1 MKSKLFVNKK
11 IIFDDCWLQKSK
23 WKQDWFQF
31 DPMPFFKI
39 KIPWLLKFVPF
50 CCTVEWIWSISN
62 GRCGVSGTLNG
73 AFLDYR
79 PRPVK
84 VIFELH
90 MQMKSFQDF
99 FFWSNPDIIYIQDIH
114 DIKKIKNDFNGLCLI
129 LYFRSIFN
137 RWPLSFRAFFCPK
150 KGCEQIYLAALS

>member
-1 MKSKLFVNKK
+1 MTGDYRNQNGNKIDFSLILCLFQN
-11 IIFDDCWLQKSK
+11 QN
-23 WKQDWFQF
+23 
-31 DPMPFFKI
+31 PM
-39 KIPWLLKFVPF
+39 L
-50 CCTVEWIWSISN
+50 VEVFSILWIWSISN

-99 FFWSNPDIIYIQDIH
+99 FF
-114 DIKKIKNDFNGLCLI
+114 
-129 LYFRSIFN
+129 
-137 RWPLSFRAFFCPK
+137 
-150 KGCEQIYLAALS
+150 

>member
-1 MKSKLFVNKK
+1 MTGNCRDENGNKIHFSLILCLF
-11 IIFDDCWLQKSK
+11 L
-23 WKQDWFQF
+23 
-31 DPMPFFKI
+31 KI
-39 KIPWLLKFVPF
+39 KIPSLLKLVPF

-99 FFWSNPDIIYIQDIH
+99 FF
-114 DIKKIKNDFNGLCLI
+114 LI
-129 LYFRSIFN
+129 
-137 RWPLSFRAFFCPK
+137 
-150 KGCEQIYLAALS
+150 

>member
-1 MKSKLFVNKK
+1 
-11 IIFDDCWLQKSK
+11 
-23 WKQDWFQF
+23 
-31 DPMPFFKI
+31 MPFFKI

-150 KGCEQIYLAALS
+150 KGVWTNLFGCLELDKILRTNLYRSICFWATLNFKAFS